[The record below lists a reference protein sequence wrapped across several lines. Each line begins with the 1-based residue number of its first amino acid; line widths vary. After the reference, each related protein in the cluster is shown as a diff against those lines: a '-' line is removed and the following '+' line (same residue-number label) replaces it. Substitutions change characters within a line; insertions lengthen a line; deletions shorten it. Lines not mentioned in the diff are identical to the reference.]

1 VKFKPKIESITAKK
15 LYSTLFPCKKMKKFA
30 QRDRQDGKLK
40 VREAPLQLGIKEE
53 VNSKSKDG

>member
-30 QRDRQDGKLK
+30 QRQARWETEGKGGTFTAWNQGGS
-40 VREAPLQLGIKEE
+40 EQ
-53 VNSKSKDG
+53 